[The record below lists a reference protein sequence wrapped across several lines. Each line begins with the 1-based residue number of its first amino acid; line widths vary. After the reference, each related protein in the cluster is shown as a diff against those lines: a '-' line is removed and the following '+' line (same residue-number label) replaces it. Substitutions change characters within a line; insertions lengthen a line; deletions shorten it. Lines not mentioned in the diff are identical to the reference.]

1 MELSHFFFSSA
12 FSGTFRTLINTMMEL
27 FVSMPNGFNCFN
39 SLTKFAK
46 GSPKMFNMVLNVS
59 LVILALPKVHA

>member
-1 MELSHFFFSSA
+1 
-12 FSGTFRTLINTMMEL
+12 
-27 FVSMPNGFNCFN
+27 MPNGFNCFN